1 MNGLFLQGGGAKGA
15 FQAGVIYG
23 LYEKGYKFDIISG
36 TSIGD
41 INSYFIYK
49 NQIEELKNFWLKN
62 RYKNFN
68 EGMTS
73 DKVIDNQGIIDYL
86 SKLEGLNETVKNIY
100 VNYVHV
106 QNKEF
111 KEMVVDITKVSDE
124 CKLKAVKYSSLLP
137 YRMKEYNSIEDV
149 KNNFDSSVMR
159 KNFYEDLKLNV
170 YEGYNL
176 DGGIANNDF
185 LNPFIKNNVD
195 RLYLIVFHK
204 NYRVPDYIK
213 TIYSMDDIIIIEPK
227 TDFKPNDTLRLERDF
242 LNDIFEEGY
251 SISKKI

>member
-1 MNGLFLQGGGAKGA
+1 
-15 FQAGVIYG
+15 
-23 LYEKGYKFDIISG
+23 
-36 TSIGD
+36 
-41 INSYFIYK
+41 
-49 NQIEELKNFWLKN
+49 
-62 RYKNFN
+62 
-68 EGMTS
+68 
-73 DKVIDNQGIIDYL
+73 
-86 SKLEGLNETVKNIY
+86 
-100 VNYVHV
+100 
-106 QNKEF
+106 
-111 KEMVVDITKVSDE
+111 
-124 CKLKAVKYSSLLP
+124 
-137 YRMKEYNSIEDV
+137 
-149 KNNFDSSVMR
+149 MR